1 MTDAE
6 RQRLA
11 AILGM
16 LGSEHQGE
24 RDNAA
29 RQAEAFRKK
38 HGLTWEELLGKCIV
52 VPRVVYVD
60 REVTV
65 TVERM
70 VPIFTEP
77 SPWIDRLLLTFMWL
91 VVPVS
96 LVVLGRVIH

>member
-1 MTDAE
+1 LTDAD

-29 RQAEAFRKK
+29 LQAEAFRRK
-38 HGLTWEELLGKCIV
+38 HGLTWEELIQGKLIV

-60 REVTV
+60 RQVI
-65 TVERM
+65 VERR
-70 VPIFTEP
+70 VPTYAEP
-77 SPWIDRLLLTFMWL
+77 SPWIDRLLLTFL
-91 VVPVS
+91 FSIFPIGSV
-96 LVVLGRVIH
+96 LVVLFRR